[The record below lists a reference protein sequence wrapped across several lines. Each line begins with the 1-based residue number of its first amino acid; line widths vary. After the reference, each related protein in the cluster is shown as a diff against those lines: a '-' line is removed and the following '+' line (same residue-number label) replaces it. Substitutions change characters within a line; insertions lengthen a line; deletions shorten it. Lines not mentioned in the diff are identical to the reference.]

1 MREMTSAA
9 SASKS
14 SVATSR
20 PLLRDRVSSVTVPSV
35 TDPSVTDPSV
45 TDPSVTDWLLFCVCV
60 CVRVCVSGGTSSR
73 KRSGGRATSSAVT
86 VRSVTVPSVIVP
98 SLGEFRSLPG
108 ELRSVPS
115 FSSLG
120 SAAWE
125 SNAGEAA
132 NPHARFVSSCALKV
146 LSRRRSTSEA
156 TASYSAPT
164 PTVPLLAVSRPV
176 SRHVSPPCWR
186 SFSRDRWHAASRPAV
201 ANAHARFD
209 SP

>member
-1 MREMTSAA
+1 MTSAA

-35 TDPSVTDPSV
+35 TAPSV

-73 KRSGGRATSSAVT
+73 KRSGGRATSSSVT

-98 SLGEFRSLPG
+98 SLGEFRS
-108 ELRSVPS
+108 VPS

-125 SNAGEAA
+125 SNAGEAVA
-132 NPHARFVSSCALKV
+132 KAHARFVSSCVLKL

-164 PTVPLLAVSRPV
+164 PTVPVLAVSRPV

-186 SFSRDRWHAASRPAV
+186 SFARDLWHAPSRPAV

>member
-1 MREMTSAA
+1 MTSAA

-20 PLLRDRVSSVTVPSV
+20 PLLRDRVSSVSVPSV
-35 TDPSVTDPSV
+35 TAPSV

-60 CVRVCVSGGTSSR
+60 CVRVSGGTSSR

-108 ELRSVPS
+108 EFRSVPS

-164 PTVPLLAVSRPV
+164 PTVPVLAVSRPV
-176 SRHVSPPCWR
+176 SRHVSPPRWR
-186 SFSRDRWHAASRPAV
+186 SFARDLWHAPSRPAV